1 MGPCCI
7 VKAEGALCLIYGF
20 KKEKPL
26 RIGRDVVRE
35 VIGDEG
41 DELNRRVYFEC
52 SGLVREAVPDD

>member
-20 KKEKPL
+20 RKEKPL
-26 RIGRDVVRE
+26 QIGRDVVRE

-41 DELNRRVYFEC
+41 DEFQSASLFRMFWLGPG
-52 SGLVREAVPDD
+52 SGS